1 MQPLLSNTQSG
12 RHRSKV
18 FALALVIAA
27 ALCSAV
33 LVSGQADALTPQQR
47 YERAQQK
54 LDRIAGSVDELRSQ
68 VAADNRRVDELLGRL
83 AGLRST
89 AAALT
94 SELAA
99 RQAELDRLEARLEAG
114 KKHLQEVRARLRRAL
129 DVLRDQLVAL
139 YMSGTPD
146 VAEMVMGASDW
157 GALVSGT
164 GYAASIQNQGE
175 TVIRRVTALRA
186 QIKRAVE
193 KMKAQEA
200 RLQSARDA
208 IAEKQQAA
216 VEARDQVE
224 AERAE
229 FLATRD
235 MREQRIAALV
245 ERAGTIEG
253 NLPDLTMDPASSSAP
268 QADPPSSGQTAALG
282 PDGLAV
288 APAGAPQAVKDA
300 IAAANAI
307 ADMPYVWGGGHGSFE
322 SSGYDCSGAVSY
334 ALNGAGLLT
343 SPLDSTGLTTWG
355 EPGEG
360 NWISVYGNSG
370 HVYAV
375 IAGLRWDTSDT
386 GGTGPSWHTDMRSS
400 AGFIPRH
407 PAGL

>member
-1 MQPLLSNTQSG
+1 MEPLLSYKQSG
-12 RHRSKV
+12 RNRSRV

-27 ALCSAV
+27 SLCIAV
-33 LVSGQADALTPQQR
+33 VISGHADALTPQQR
-47 YERAQQK
+47 YDRAQQK
-54 LDRIAGSVDELRSQ
+54 LERIAGSVEELQSQ

-89 AAALT
+89 AATLT
-94 SELAA
+94 SELAS
-99 RQAELDRLEARLEAG
+99 RQAELDRLEARLLAE
-114 KKHLQEVRARLRRAL
+114 KRHLARVKARLQRAL

-146 VAEMVMGASDW
+146 VGEMVLGASDW
-157 GALVSGT
+157 GELVSGT
-164 GYAASIQNQGE
+164 GYAESIQNHGE
-175 TVIRRVTALRA
+175 TVIRRVTALRTEV
-186 QIKRAVE
+186 KRAVE
-193 KMKAQEA
+193 RMKSQEA
-200 RLQSARDA
+200 KLQAVRDA
-208 IAEKQQAA
+208 IAVKQRAA
-216 VEARDQVE
+216 VEARDEVE

-235 MREQRIAALV
+235 MREQRIAALQ

-268 QADPPSSGQTAALG
+268 QATPPASGQTAVLG
-282 PDGLAV
+282 SDGLAV
-288 APAGAPQAVKDA
+288 APVGAPQAVKDA

-334 ALNGAGLLT
+334 ALNGAGLLS

-407 PAGL
+407 PSGL